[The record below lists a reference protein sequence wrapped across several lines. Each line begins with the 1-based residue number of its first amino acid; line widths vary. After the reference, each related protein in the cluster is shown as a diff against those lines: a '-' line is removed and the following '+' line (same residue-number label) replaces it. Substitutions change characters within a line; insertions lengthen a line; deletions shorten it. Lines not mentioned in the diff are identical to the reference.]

1 MSIGRQ
7 LLRRLGILK
16 WSCLLAPAVSL
27 GIGLSAQTSKPTFEV
42 ASVRRNLLGP
52 RSVPSLP
59 SQVRPG
65 GMFIATNQVLDKL
78 VAFAYGIDDFQLIG
92 GPGWIR
98 DEQTRFDVNA
108 KVTASVSNEQLRLMM
123 QSVLEDRFALVTHRE
138 QREMPVYSL
147 VLARDDGRL
156 GSGLQR
162 VDECPEK
169 PPTLANGSTLY
180 SCGPI
185 SVAARIASRS
195 LGLTVV
201 DKTGLNGTFTVAVYF
216 STEGVRSLFGPMFTP
231 PADPNL
237 PSFHDAL
244 RDQLGLRLD
253 AGRGSVDVLVIDSVQ
268 QPTED

>member
-1 MSIGRQ
+1 
-7 LLRRLGILK
+7 
-16 WSCLLAPAVSL
+16 V
-27 GIGLSAQTSKPTFEV
+27 
-42 ASVRRNLLGP
+42 
-52 RSVPSLP
+52 
-59 SQVRPG
+59 
-65 GMFIATNQVLDKL
+65 FIATNEPLDTL
-78 VAFAYGIDDFQLIG
+78 IAFAYGVDDFRLLG

-98 DEQTRFDVNA
+98 DEQTRFDVNGR
-108 KVTASVSNEQLRLMM
+108 VTANVSNEQLRLMM

-162 VDECPEK
+162 VDECPSK
-169 PPTLANGSTLY
+169 PPTLPNGNTVY

-195 LGLTVV
+195 LGLTVINN
-201 DKTGLNGTFTVAVYF
+201 TGLNGTFTVAVYF

-237 PSFHDAL
+237 PSFRDAL
-244 RDQLGLRLD
+244 RDQLGLKLQ

-268 QPTED
+268 QPTEN